1 MIASITPFFYGNN
14 WCTVRYP
21 RSTHNY
27 IPWTNHNSSFSSF
40 SSSSHS
46 YHPSLSPLILY
57 LSPSL
62 SFYFPP
68 SPFTISFPP
77 SLVPAIYVS
86 KNTNTMPLFCQLCY
100 SLLSLSKR
108 WSIMWSKKL
117 CRVSI
122 FIIERYQKISTKSS
136 LSNLQEN
143 LKKLNETYLKS
154 KFYCNS
160 ISYWTSKL
168 RSHVRYAHADG
179 VFSLQSSVSFQ
190 V

>member
-1 MIASITPFFYGNN
+1 MHRQISPFDTQLNPLNQSQLILLFFL
-14 WCTVRYP
+14 
-21 RSTHNY
+21 
-27 IPWTNHNSSFSSF
+27 IL
-40 SSSSHS
+40 
-46 YHPSLSPLILY
+46 PSLLPPLPLPLILY
-57 LSPSL
+57 LSKSL

-86 KNTNTMPLFCQLCY
+86 KNTNTMPLFCQLFY

-143 LKKLNETYLKS
+143 LKKVNET
-154 KFYCNS
+154 
-160 ISYWTSKL
+160 
-168 RSHVRYAHADG
+168 
-179 VFSLQSSVSFQ
+179 
-190 V
+190 